1 MYLGMQLKFLRIH
14 YFFVTINVAPTEY
27 TVASLR
33 VAISCA
39 NSLVLFPSIKVID
52 ANAAKEEF
60 FGFPLRPLVPLNKST
75 GVSNSCITES
85 PVKRKF
91 LNSESGN
98 SVILKAI
105 GYPKMSQL
113 L

>member
-39 NSLVLFPSIKVID
+39 NSLVLFPRSSDSVNIIK
-52 ANAAKEEF
+52 NPSFE
-60 FGFPLRPLVPLNKST
+60 
-75 GVSNSCITES
+75 
-85 PVKRKF
+85 
-91 LNSESGN
+91 
-98 SVILKAI
+98 
-105 GYPKMSQL
+105 
-113 L
+113 